1 MFHRRWQLMSVTTL
15 SLDNLLLLLNLTDG
29 CFTGD
34 DSWWLWQLWVL
45 IMLLLLN
52 LTDGCFTGRLMRV
65 TALSIDSIYVAVVK
79 SLMNVSQV
87 MTLMVFMLLL
97 SNLTDGCFTGD
108 DTDGIYVAVVK
119 SHWWMFHRGWQLMV
133 VTTLSSDNMLLL
145 LNLMDECFTGDD
157 TDGIYVAVVK
167 SHWWMFHRGWRGG
180 WWGWQ
185 LWATAASAGGQ
196 YLCSHRGMWGRVSQ
210 FTG

>member
-1 MFHRRWQLMSVTTL
+1 
-15 SLDNLLLLLNLTDG
+15 
-29 CFTGD
+29 
-34 DSWWLWQLWVL
+34 
-45 IMLLLLN
+45 MLLLLN

-119 SHWWMFHRGWQLMV
+119 SH
-133 VTTLSSDNMLLL
+133 
-145 LNLMDECFTGDD
+145 
-157 TDGIYVAVVK
+157 
-167 SHWWMFHRGWRGG
+167 
-180 WWGWQ
+180 
-185 LWATAASAGGQ
+185 
-196 YLCSHRGMWGRVSQ
+196 
-210 FTG
+210 